1 MNSRARGVSVRFF
14 SVLSPIGIGEFGSAT
29 GNALSARFR
38 QATFSMK
45 PGRTVRKRPVARS
58 SFCILVDTLAT
69 VGRGGSCPFARKV
82 SAITDPK
89 KLSNGR
95 SAHGSL
101 RRSASVSLRRRVK
114 GFFAEVTIEKR
125 RRRAHLQQVRRAI
138 DRSSGKSQI
147 RCFVH

>member
-14 SVLSPIGIGEFGSAT
+14 SVISPIGIGELGNAT

-58 SFCILVDTLAT
+58 SFCILVDRLAT
-69 VGRGGSCPFARKV
+69 VGRGGSCPFARKA

-89 KLSNGR
+89 KLSNGKER
-95 SAHGSL
+95 P
-101 RRSASVSLRRRVK
+101 RFIR
-114 GFFAEVTIEKR
+114 EI
-125 RRRAHLQQVRRAI
+125 
-138 DRSSGKSQI
+138 GKCELATPRQRI
-147 RCFVH
+147 FCRGDY